1 MIIIYSF
8 SYKQK
13 GGKSLNCLNQ
23 KEGKV
28 LRHISII
35 IKLIRAITAM
45 LAQIKDLIS

>member
-1 MIIIYSF
+1 MILYGDHKNAIQAIYDS
-8 SYKQK
+8 
-13 GGKSLNCLNQ
+13 LNQ

-28 LRHISII
+28 LKHISII